1 MLRVNRISKFIADH
15 AKSVI
20 VVSLLLLIPSVIGFI
35 NTRVNYDLL
44 SYLPQNLDSTKGED
58 ILDKTYSDA
67 SIGIVIVEGMENK
80 DINILKDKIEE
91 VDGVTTTLGLTDVL
105 DESIPKDIL
114 PDEIK
119 NQLYNEDSTMFVIK
133 FDGAPGSDSTINGIS
148 KVKKILNK
156 QCFLSGMSAIM
167 EDTKELAEHEAPFYV
182 LIAVALSIVV
192 LLISMESTVVPIIFL
207 VSIGI
212 GIVYNLGTNLFLGEI
227 SYITK
232 ALAAV
237 LQLGVTMDYSIFLM
251 HRYDEERGKWSTKEE
266 AMTQAIKATMTSISG
281 SSLTTIAGFL
291 ALCTMDLALGKD
303 IGLVMAKGV
312 VIGVI
317 CAITILP
324 AFVLVFDK
332 AIHKFKHKT
341 IIPEFKKVSTLVTK
355 HYKAFIVAFLVIMLP
370 AFFGQAN
377 AKVYYNLDETL
388 KPDMSSIVA
397 LNKMKDN
404 FNMTST
410 HFIIVKDDIKSY
422 KMKEMTDRIENLE
435 GVTTVLSYDK
445 FIGPNIPEDFV
456 PRDIKEI
463 FKQGGYNLLLVNSEY
478 KSASDELNNQILE
491 MTDIVKSYDED
502 AMVTGEGALTK
513 DLTTIADQ
521 DFKNVSVAS
530 IVAIFVIILIVFKSV
545 SIPVLLVSAIE
556 FAIFIN
562 MGIPYYTGTVIPFV
576 ASIVI
581 GTIQLGATVD
591 YAILLTSR
599 FREEI
604 RNGYEKKEAMRIA
617 VQESAKSIVTS
628 GLTFF
633 GATGGVALV
642 SDMALIRSLCFL
654 MARGAIIS
662 MIVIIFVLPALLLVS
677 EGIINK
683 TTKGWKINKLDSI
696 EPKKVAM

>member
-91 VDGVTTTLGLTDVL
+91 VGGVTTTLGLTDVL

-355 HYKAFIVAFLVIMLP
+355 HYKAFIVAFFVIMLP

-445 FIGPNIPEDFV
+445 FIGPNIPEDFI
-456 PRDIKEI
+456 PSDIKEI

-491 MTDIVKSYDED
+491 MTDIVKSYDEE

-642 SDMALIRSLCFL
+642 SDMALIKSLCFL

>member
-1 MLRVNRISKFIADH
+1 MNRISKFIADH

-91 VDGVTTTLGLTDVL
+91 VDGVTTTLGITDVL

-133 FDGAPGSDSTINGIS
+133 FYGAPGSDSTINGIS

-445 FIGPNIPEDFV
+445 FIGPNVPEDFV

-478 KSASDELNNQILE
+478 KSASDELNNQIIE
-491 MTDIVKSYDED
+491 MTDIVKSYDKD

-530 IVAIFVIILIVFKSV
+530 IAAIFVIILIVFKSV

-642 SDMALIRSLCFL
+642 SDMALIKSLCFL

-662 MIVIIFVLPALLLVS
+662 MMVIIFVLPALLLVS

>member
-1 MLRVNRISKFIADH
+1 MNRISKFIADH

-133 FDGAPGSDSTINGIS
+133 FDGAPGSDSTITGIS

>member
-1 MLRVNRISKFIADH
+1 MNRISKFIADH

-91 VDGVTTTLGLTDVL
+91 VDGVTTTLGITDVL

-355 HYKAFIVAFLVIMLP
+355 HYKAFIVVFLVIMLP

-445 FIGPNIPEDFV
+445 FIGPNVPEDFI

-478 KSASDELNNQILE
+478 KSASDELNNQIIE
-491 MTDIVKSYDED
+491 MTDIVKSYDKD

-530 IVAIFVIILIVFKSV
+530 IAAIFVIILIVFKSV

-642 SDMALIRSLCFL
+642 SDMALIKSLCFL

-662 MIVIIFVLPALLLVS
+662 MMVIIFVLPALLLVS

>member
-1 MLRVNRISKFIADH
+1 MNRISKFIADH

-44 SYLPQNLDSTKGED
+44 SYIPQNLDSTKGED

-445 FIGPNIPEDFV
+445 FIGPNVPEDFI

-478 KSASDELNNQILE
+478 KSASDELNNQIIE
-491 MTDIVKSYDED
+491 MTDIVKSYDKD

-530 IVAIFVIILIVFKSV
+530 IAAIFVIILIVFKSV

-642 SDMALIRSLCFL
+642 SDMALIKSLCFL

-662 MIVIIFVLPALLLVS
+662 MMVIIFVLPALLLVS

>member
-1 MLRVNRISKFIADH
+1 MNKISKFIADH

-80 DINILKDKIEE
+80 DIKVLKDKIEE
-91 VDGVTTTLGLTDVL
+91 VDGVTKTLGITDVL

-119 NQLYNEDSTMFVIK
+119 SQLYNEDSTMFVIK

-192 LLISMESTVVPIIFL
+192 LLISMESTIVPIIFL

-212 GIVYNLGTNLFLGEI
+212 GIVYNLGTNIFLGEI

-251 HRYDEERGKWSTKEE
+251 HRYDEERSKWSTKEE

-281 SSLTTIAGFL
+281 SSLTTVAGFL
-291 ALCTMDLALGKD
+291 ALCTMELALGKD
-303 IGLVMAKGV
+303 IGVVMAKGV
-312 VIGVI
+312 IIGVI
-317 CAITILP
+317 CAVTILP
-324 AFVLVFDK
+324 AFILVFDK

-355 HYKAFIVAFLVIMLP
+355 HYKVFILAFLLIMFP
-370 AFFGQAN
+370 AFYGQAN
-377 AKVYYNLDETL
+377 TKVYYNLDETL

-397 LNKMKDN
+397 LHKMKDN

-410 HFIIVKDDIKSY
+410 HFIIVKDDIKPF
-422 KMKEMTDRIENLE
+422 KMKEMTDKIEDIN

-456 PRDIKEI
+456 PDNIKEL

-478 KSASDELNNQILE
+478 KSASDELNNQILK
-491 MTDIVKSYDED
+491 MKDVVKSYDED

-513 DLTTIADQ
+513 DLITIADK
-521 DFKNVSVAS
+521 DFKNVSIAS
-530 IVAIFVIILIVFKSV
+530 ILAIFVIILMVFKSAL
-545 SIPVLLVSAIE
+545 IPVILVCAIE

-562 MGIPYYTGTVIPFV
+562 MGIPYYTGSVIPFV

-604 RNGYEKKEAMRIA
+604 RNGHEKKEAMKIA
-617 VQESAKSIVTS
+617 VEESAKSIVTS

-662 MIVIIFVLPALLLVS
+662 MITIIFVLPAMLLVS
-677 EGIINK
+677 EGAINK
-683 TTKGWKINKLDSI
+683 TTKYWRTSKFDAIDT
-696 EPKKVAM
+696 KKVAM

>member
-1 MLRVNRISKFIADH
+1 MNRISKFVSDH

-332 AIHKFKHKT
+332 SIHKFKHKT

-355 HYKAFIVAFLVIMLP
+355 HHKAFIVAFLVIMLP

-445 FIGPNIPEDFV
+445 FIGPNIPEDFI

-478 KSASDELNNQILE
+478 KSASAELNNQILE
-491 MTDIVKSYDED
+491 MTDIVKSYDKD

-599 FREEI
+599 FREEM

-642 SDMALIRSLCFL
+642 SDMALIKSLCFL

-662 MIVIIFVLPALLLVS
+662 MIVIIFVLPALLLIS

>member
-1 MLRVNRISKFIADH
+1 MNRISKFVSDH

-156 QCFLSGMSAIM
+156 QCFLGGMSAIM

-355 HYKAFIVAFLVIMLP
+355 HHKAFIVAFLVIMLP

-422 KMKEMTDRIENLE
+422 KMKEMTDRIENLD

-445 FIGPNIPEDFV
+445 FIGPNIPEDFI

-491 MTDIVKSYDED
+491 MTDIVKSYDKD

-599 FREEI
+599 FREEM

-642 SDMALIRSLCFL
+642 SDMALIKSLCFL

-662 MIVIIFVLPALLLVS
+662 MIVIIFVLPALLLIS

>member
-1 MLRVNRISKFIADH
+1 MNRISKFIADH

-355 HYKAFIVAFLVIMLP
+355 HYKAFIVAFLVIILP

-445 FIGPNIPEDFV
+445 FIGPNIPEDFI

-491 MTDIVKSYDED
+491 MTNIVKSYDKD

-530 IVAIFVIILIVFKSV
+530 IAAIFVIILIVFKSV

-642 SDMALIRSLCFL
+642 SDMALIKSLCFL

-696 EPKKVAM
+696 ELKKVAM

>member
-1 MLRVNRISKFIADH
+1 MNRISKFIADH

-91 VDGVTTTLGLTDVL
+91 VDGVTTTLGITDVL

-445 FIGPNIPEDFV
+445 FIGPNVPEDFI

-478 KSASDELNNQILE
+478 KSASDELNNQIIE
-491 MTDIVKSYDED
+491 MTDIVKSYDKD

-530 IVAIFVIILIVFKSV
+530 IAAIFVIILIVFKSV

-642 SDMALIRSLCFL
+642 SDMALIKSLCFL

>member
-1 MLRVNRISKFIADH
+1 MNRISKFIADH

-317 CAITILP
+317 CSITILP

-445 FIGPNIPEDFV
+445 FIGPNVPEDFI

-478 KSASDELNNQILE
+478 KSASDELNNQIIE
-491 MTDIVKSYDED
+491 MTDIVKSYDKD

-530 IVAIFVIILIVFKSV
+530 IAAIFVIILIVFKSV

-642 SDMALIRSLCFL
+642 SDMALIKSLCFL

-662 MIVIIFVLPALLLVS
+662 MMVIIFVLPALLLVS

>member
-1 MLRVNRISKFIADH
+1 MNRISKFIADH

-355 HYKAFIVAFLVIMLP
+355 HYKAFIVAFLVIILP

-445 FIGPNIPEDFV
+445 FIGPNIPEDFI

-491 MTDIVKSYDED
+491 MTDIVKSYDKD

-530 IVAIFVIILIVFKSV
+530 IAAIFVIILIVFKSV

-642 SDMALIRSLCFL
+642 SDMALIKSLCFL

>member
-1 MLRVNRISKFIADH
+1 MNRISKFIADH

-355 HYKAFIVAFLVIMLP
+355 HYKAFIVAFFVIMLP

-530 IVAIFVIILIVFKSV
+530 IAAIFVIILIVFKSV

-642 SDMALIRSLCFL
+642 SDMALIKSLCFL

-662 MIVIIFVLPALLLVS
+662 MMVIIFVLPALLLVS

>member
-1 MLRVNRISKFIADH
+1 MNRISKFIADH

-91 VDGVTTTLGLTDVL
+91 VDGVTTTLGITDVL

-445 FIGPNIPEDFV
+445 FIGPNIPEDFI
-456 PRDIKEI
+456 PSDIKEI

-491 MTDIVKSYDED
+491 MTDIVKSYDKD

-530 IVAIFVIILIVFKSV
+530 IAAIFVIILIVFKSV

-642 SDMALIRSLCFL
+642 SDMALIKSLCFL

-662 MIVIIFVLPALLLVS
+662 MMVIIFVLPALLLVS

>member
-1 MLRVNRISKFIADH
+1 MNRISKFVSDH

-355 HYKAFIVAFLVIMLP
+355 HHKAFIVAFLVIMLP

-445 FIGPNIPEDFV
+445 FIGPNIPEDFI

-599 FREEI
+599 FREEM

-642 SDMALIRSLCFL
+642 SDMALIKSLCFL

-662 MIVIIFVLPALLLVS
+662 MIVIIFVLPALLLIS

>member
-1 MLRVNRISKFIADH
+1 MNRISKFIADH

-91 VDGVTTTLGLTDVL
+91 VDGVTTTLGITDVL

-133 FDGAPGSDSTINGIS
+133 FDGAPGSDSTINGIF

-445 FIGPNIPEDFV
+445 FIGPNVPEDFI

-491 MTDIVKSYDED
+491 ITDIVKSYDKD

-530 IVAIFVIILIVFKSV
+530 IAAIFVIILIVFKSV

-642 SDMALIRSLCFL
+642 SDMALIKSLCFL

>member
-1 MLRVNRISKFIADH
+1 MNRISKFISDH

-317 CAITILP
+317 CSITILP

-445 FIGPNIPEDFV
+445 FIGPNVPEDFI

-478 KSASDELNNQILE
+478 KSASDELNNQIIE
-491 MTDIVKSYDED
+491 MTDIVKSYDKD

-530 IVAIFVIILIVFKSV
+530 IAAIFVIILIVFKSV

-642 SDMALIRSLCFL
+642 SDMALIKSLCFL

-662 MIVIIFVLPALLLVS
+662 MMVIIFVLPALLLVS

>member
-1 MLRVNRISKFIADH
+1 MNRISKFIADH

-91 VDGVTTTLGLTDVL
+91 VDGVTTTLGITDVL

-291 ALCTMDLALGKD
+291 ALSTMDLALGKD

-355 HYKAFIVAFLVIMLP
+355 HYKAFIVAFFVIMLP

-445 FIGPNIPEDFV
+445 FIGPNIPEDFI
-456 PRDIKEI
+456 PSDIKEI

-491 MTDIVKSYDED
+491 MTDIVKSYDKD

-530 IVAIFVIILIVFKSV
+530 IAAIFVIILIVFKSV

-642 SDMALIRSLCFL
+642 SDMALIKSLCFL

-662 MIVIIFVLPALLLVS
+662 MMVIIFVLPALLLVS

>member
-1 MLRVNRISKFIADH
+1 MNRISKFIADH

-91 VDGVTTTLGLTDVL
+91 VDGVTTTLGITDVL

-355 HYKAFIVAFLVIMLP
+355 HYKAFIVAFFVIMLP

-445 FIGPNIPEDFV
+445 FIGPNIPEDFI
-456 PRDIKEI
+456 PSDIKEI

-491 MTDIVKSYDED
+491 MTDIVKSYDKD

-530 IVAIFVIILIVFKSV
+530 IAAIFVIILIVFKSV

-642 SDMALIRSLCFL
+642 SDMALIKSLCFL

-662 MIVIIFVLPALLLVS
+662 MMVIIFVLPALLLVS

>member
-1 MLRVNRISKFIADH
+1 MNRISKFIADH

-355 HYKAFIVAFLVIMLP
+355 HYKAFIVAFFVIMIP

-445 FIGPNIPEDFV
+445 FIGPNIPEDFI

-642 SDMALIRSLCFL
+642 SDMALIKSLCFL

-662 MIVIIFVLPALLLVS
+662 MIVIIFVFS
-677 EGIINK
+677 K
-683 TTKGWKINKLDSI
+683 
-696 EPKKVAM
+696 

>member
-1 MLRVNRISKFIADH
+1 MNRISKFIADH

-266 AMTQAIKATMTSISG
+266 DMTQAIKATMTSISG

>member
-1 MLRVNRISKFIADH
+1 MNRISKFIADH

-355 HYKAFIVAFLVIMLP
+355 HYKAFIVAFFVIMLP

-445 FIGPNIPEDFV
+445 FIGPNIPEDFI

>member
-1 MLRVNRISKFIADH
+1 MNRISKFIADH

-355 HYKAFIVAFLVIMLP
+355 HYKAFIVAFLVIILP

-445 FIGPNIPEDFV
+445 FIGPNIPEDFI

>member
-1 MLRVNRISKFIADH
+1 MNRISKFIADH

-445 FIGPNIPEDFV
+445 FIGSNIPEDFV

>member
-1 MLRVNRISKFIADH
+1 MNRISKFIADH

-445 FIGPNIPEDFV
+445 FIGPNVPEDFI

-478 KSASDELNNQILE
+478 KSASDELNNQIIE
-491 MTDIVKSYDED
+491 MTDIVKSYDKD

-530 IVAIFVIILIVFKSV
+530 IAAIFVIILIVFKSV

-642 SDMALIRSLCFL
+642 SDMALIKSLCFL

-662 MIVIIFVLPALLLVS
+662 MMVIIFVLPALY
-677 EGIINK
+677 
-683 TTKGWKINKLDSI
+683 
-696 EPKKVAM
+696 

>member
-1 MLRVNRISKFIADH
+1 MNRISKFVSDH

-133 FDGAPGSDSTINGIS
+133 FYGAPGSDSTINGIS

-355 HYKAFIVAFLVIMLP
+355 HHKAFIVAFLVIMLP

-445 FIGPNIPEDFV
+445 FIGPNIPEDFI

-478 KSASDELNNQILE
+478 KSASAELNNQILE
-491 MTDIVKSYDED
+491 MTDIVKSYDKD

-599 FREEI
+599 FREEM

-642 SDMALIRSLCFL
+642 SDMALIKSLCFL

-662 MIVIIFVLPALLLVS
+662 MIVIIFVLPALLLIS

>member
-1 MLRVNRISKFIADH
+1 MNRISKFIADH

-91 VDGVTTTLGLTDVL
+91 VDGVTTTLGITDVL

-355 HYKAFIVAFLVIMLP
+355 HYKAFIVAFFVIMLP

-642 SDMALIRSLCFL
+642 SDMALIKSLCFL

-662 MIVIIFVLPALLLVS
+662 MMVIIFVLPALLLVS

>member
-1 MLRVNRISKFIADH
+1 MNRISKFIADH

>member
-1 MLRVNRISKFIADH
+1 MNRISKFIADH

-35 NTRVNYDLL
+35 NTRVNYELL

-291 ALCTMDLALGKD
+291 ALCTMELALGKD

-324 AFVLVFDK
+324 SFVLVFDK

-445 FIGPNIPEDFV
+445 FIGPNVPEDFI

-478 KSASDELNNQILE
+478 KSASDELNNQIIE
-491 MTDIVKSYDED
+491 MTDIVKSYDKD

-530 IVAIFVIILIVFKSV
+530 IAAIFVIILIVFKSV

-642 SDMALIRSLCFL
+642 SDMALIKSLCFL

-662 MIVIIFVLPALLLVS
+662 MMVIIFVLPALLLVS

>member
-1 MLRVNRISKFIADH
+1 MNRISKFIADH

-355 HYKAFIVAFLVIMLP
+355 HYKAFIVAFFVIMLP

-445 FIGPNIPEDFV
+445 FIGPNIPEDFI

-642 SDMALIRSLCFL
+642 SDMALIKSLCFL
-654 MARGAIIS
+654 MARGAIVS